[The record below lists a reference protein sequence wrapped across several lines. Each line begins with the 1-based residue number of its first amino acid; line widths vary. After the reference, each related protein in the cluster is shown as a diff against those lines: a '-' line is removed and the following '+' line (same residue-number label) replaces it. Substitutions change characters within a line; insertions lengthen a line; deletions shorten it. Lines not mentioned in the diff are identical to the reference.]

1 MNIKHNNNL
10 NKDLLSLSKIDPK
23 LGAVIEQLGKVKLRT
38 RDDGFSALLRTIV
51 GQQLSVKAAAAIW
64 LKLENAN
71 LTSEAKI
78 ELAQETDLQNCGLSR
93 QKVKYIKA
101 LSSEKIDYEK
111 LHSLTAEEVIEIL
124 TAVLGIGRWT
134 AEIYLMFS
142 LKNQDIFPCGDLALQ
157 EATRII
163 YSLPERPKEKELREM
178 SLDWKPYRSLAAL
191 VLWEFYAKIKRR
203 EGI

>member
-1 MNIKHNNNL
+1 
-10 NKDLLSLSKIDPK
+10 
-23 LGAVIEQLGKVKLRT
+23 
-38 RDDGFSALLRTIV
+38 
-51 GQQLSVKAAAAIW
+51 
-64 LKLENAN
+64 
-71 LTSEAKI
+71 
-78 ELAQETDLQNCGLSR
+78 
-93 QKVKYIKA
+93 
-101 LSSEKIDYEK
+101 
-111 LHSLTAEEVIEIL
+111 
-124 TAVLGIGRWT
+124 LGIGRWT